1 MSDNEEEYDVGVNFV
16 GLQKTVAEL
25 TKKLK
30 VVFFFLFSFFFLF
43 FFMKGGEKITV
54 VVNGGGKHNTPEEE
68 EKNTTNKYQFRVVQL
83 HLWLSPSLSKRGIN
97 GPERSL
103 KKLLL
108 VVLFFC
114 FFFVVVVSFSFT
126 ERGFV
131 AQSAT
136 KVMYQVAQVVLLLT
150 GTTKLEDAV
159 EAANKGRSLRTEQ
172 PQAKTADA
180 IAGTTSSTS
189 TGYDCLVCFALA
201 CCSQK

>member
-1 MSDNEEEYDVGVNFV
+1 
-16 GLQKTVAEL
+16 
-25 TKKLK
+25 
-30 VVFFFLFSFFFLF
+30 
-43 FFMKGGEKITV
+43 MKGGEKKLWWSMV
-54 VVNGGGKHNTPEEE
+54 GENTTPP
-68 EKNTTNKYQFRVVQL
+68 KKKKKTRTNKYQFRVVQL

-159 EAANKGRSLRTEQ
+159 EAANKGRSLRAEQ